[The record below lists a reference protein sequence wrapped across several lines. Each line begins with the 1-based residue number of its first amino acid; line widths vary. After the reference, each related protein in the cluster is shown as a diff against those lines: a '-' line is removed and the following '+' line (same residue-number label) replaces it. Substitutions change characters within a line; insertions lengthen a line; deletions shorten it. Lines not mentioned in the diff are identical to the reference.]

1 VYTWEYGIVA
11 YMKLTRLRADGRK
24 SGRNGAKPG
33 GRGSRGGHAY
43 QKLRDALKHGA
54 LKPGDRIMEVPIAQ
68 QLNVSRT
75 TVRDAIRRL
84 ESEGLLEHEPR
95 AGLVVATLDRRAVAE
110 LYEMR
115 EVLEGTAARLFTR
128 HASEIEVEHLLELV
142 REEQRLQG
150 NPDELANHNHRFH
163 VQIHVGAHNRYLEKA
178 LAAVNSSLWLLGK
191 SQMLLPHR
199 AKGALAEHMELARAI
214 QKRDADLAESLARK
228 HVRSAQAERM
238 RTLFPQPD

>member
-1 VYTWEYGIVA
+1 
-11 YMKLTRLRADGRK
+11 MKLNRVRANGKK
-24 SGRNGAKPG
+24 SGGNGTRPG

-43 QKLRDALKHGA
+43 QKLRDALKSGA
-54 LKPGDRIMEVPIAQ
+54 LKPGDRIMEVPMAE

-75 TVRDAIRRL
+75 PVRDAIRRL

-95 AGLVVATLDRRAVAE
+95 SGLVVATLDRRAVAE

-128 HASEIEVEHLLELV
+128 HSSDVEVEHLLELV
-142 REEQRLQG
+142 REERRLQDS
-150 NPDELANHNHRFH
+150 PEELANHNHRFH
-163 VQIHVGAHNRYLEKA
+163 VQIHLGAHNRYLEKA
-178 LAAVNSSLWLLGK
+178 LEAVNSSLWLLGK
-191 SQMLLPHR
+191 SQMLMPHR
-199 AKGALAEHMELARAI
+199 AKTALSEHMELAKAI

>member
-1 VYTWEYGIVA
+1 
-11 YMKLTRLRADGRK
+11 MKLNRVRATNGKK
-24 SGRNGAKPG
+24 SGGNGSKPG

-75 TVRDAIRRL
+75 PVRDAIRRL

-115 EVLEGTAARLFTR
+115 
-128 HASEIEVEHLLELV
+128 
-142 REEQRLQG
+142 
-150 NPDELANHNHRFH
+150 
-163 VQIHVGAHNRYLEKA
+163 
-178 LAAVNSSLWLLGK
+178 
-191 SQMLLPHR
+191 
-199 AKGALAEHMELARAI
+199 
-214 QKRDADLAESLARK
+214 
-228 HVRSAQAERM
+228 
-238 RTLFPQPD
+238 